1 MQKQRIT
8 DNGDRSVVAEG
19 HGLCEFA
26 AVTAQ
31 VRVDQ

>member
-8 DNGDRSVVAEG
+8 DNGDRAVVAEG
-19 HGLCEFA
+19 HGFSGFA
-26 AVTAQ
+26 AVKAE